1 MKAIMAAPQASD
13 PLLATPPF
21 GFSFC
26 TTAVELAPG
35 EVQLALPQLQE
46 LGQQLP
52 PTEASQVAQ
61 PEAQFPVGVVTVA
74 AGPTGTTIV
83 FPLLT
88 IVVESVAGLQ
98 PRWLISIAFIIT

>member
-1 MKAIMAAPQASD
+1 MKAVIIAPQAPT
-13 PLLATPPF
+13 PLLAAPSF
-21 GFSFC
+21 GLSFC
-26 TTAVELAPG
+26 TVAIELAPG
-35 EVQLALPQLQE
+35 EVQLAVPQAQE
-46 LGQQLP
+46 LGQQFP

-88 IVVESVAGLQ
+88 IVVDAVAGLW
-98 PRWLISIAFIIT
+98 PDDWLVLFL

>member
-1 MKAIMAAPQASD
+1 MKAIITAPQAPD
-13 PLLATPPF
+13 PLLAAPSF

-35 EVQLALPQLQE
+35 EVQLAVPQVQE
-46 LGQQLP
+46 LGQQFP

-88 IVVESVAGLQ
+88 IVVESVAGL
-98 PRWLISIAFIIT
+98 